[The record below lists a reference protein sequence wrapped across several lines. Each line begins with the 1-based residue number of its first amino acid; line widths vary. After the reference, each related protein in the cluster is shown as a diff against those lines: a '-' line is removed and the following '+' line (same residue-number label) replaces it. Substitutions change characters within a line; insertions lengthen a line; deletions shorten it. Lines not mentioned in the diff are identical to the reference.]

1 MRIEDIKTD
10 IAKMS
15 EDELREFIVEN
26 RKAQKRYK
34 DEQASQPKR
43 AKVAS
48 ITDEKKKQ
56 DKQHV
61 YIKHKP
67 RRDLIKKIKK
77 PRKSQKF
84 LVQ

>member
-15 EDELREFIVEN
+15 EDELREFILEN

-34 DEQASQPKR
+34 EEQANQPKR
-43 AKVAS
+43 VKVSS

-56 DKQHV
+56 DKVRAMLESLPPEALQ
-61 YIKHKP
+61 
-67 RRDLIKKIKK
+67 KILADKGL
-77 PRKSQKF
+77 S
-84 LVQ
+84 

>member
-34 DEQASQPKR
+34 AEQASQPKR
-43 AKVAS
+43 A
-48 ITDEKKKQ
+48 
-56 DKQHV
+56 
-61 YIKHKP
+61 
-67 RRDLIKKIKK
+67 
-77 PRKSQKF
+77 
-84 LVQ
+84 

>member
-56 DKQHV
+56 DKLKA
-61 YIKHKP
+61 ILEALP
-67 RRDLIKKIKK
+67 PDAL
-77 PRKSQKF
+77 QK
-84 LVQ
+84 LLNEKGMA

>member
-15 EDELREFIVEN
+15 EDEIREFIVEN

-34 DEQASQPKR
+34 VEQASQPKLVN
-43 AKVAS
+43 VAS

-56 DKQHV
+56 DKLKA
-61 YIKHKP
+61 ILEALP
-67 RRDLIKKIKK
+67 PDAL
-77 PRKSQKF
+77 QK
-84 LVQ
+84 LLTEKGMT

>member
-43 AKVAS
+43 EKVAS

-56 DKQHV
+56 DKLKA
-61 YIKHKP
+61 ILEALP
-67 RRDLIKKIKK
+67 PDAL
-77 PRKSQKF
+77 QK
-84 LVQ
+84 LLTEKGMA

>member
-26 RKAQKRYK
+26 RKAQQRYK
-34 DEQASQPKR
+34 DEQATQPKR

-56 DKQHV
+56 DKLKAV
-61 YIKHKP
+61 LEALP
-67 RRDLIKKIKK
+67 PDVL
-77 PRKSQKF
+77 QK
-84 LVQ
+84 LLTEKGMT